1 MGNSNQYENKGKGL
15 EEECKPGDCK
25 MTTPR
30 IYNNGKSDT
39 LAFYQDKYFSA
50 MIHNIVAKLK

>member
-1 MGNSNQYENKGKGL
+1 MKTKARVLRRKASQD
-15 EEECKPGDCK
+15 DCG

-50 MIHNIVAKLK
+50 MIHNIMAKLK